1 MEQSKIELAESL
13 HQFVSTW
20 RLLAKTAPQADLAD
34 KPGLAICW
42 ANVPFVFY
50 NTLFLTEQ
58 ISDARLLKERVRD
71 ACAYMRSH
79 QAPGWIVIC
88 LDYLSG
94 TATEE
99 LALITDQENLTSLI
113 MTGMAGDILPLDES
127 LHPTLRFERISD
139 DDTIRDFVDMNCIS
153 YNIPIEAGRS
163 IVKEHTL
170 WHQHAFGFV
179 AYEEERPVATA
190 TAIVN
195 DGCLLLFLVAT
206 MPEVRRKGYADA
218 VIRRALNT
226 AHEATGI
233 RRTVLHATDM
243 GYPVYLRLGYY
254 PTGRFMGYLPTAD
267 FTLAKHLC
275 TAVALVEFALG
286 ICRQ

>member
-1 MEQSKIELAESL
+1 MELSNTELATELAESL

-20 RLLAKTAPQADLAD
+20 RLLAQSFPLADLSD
-34 KPGLAICW
+34 QPGLALCW
-42 ANVPFVFY
+42 ANIPFIFY

-71 ACAYMRSH
+71 ASVYMRSH
-79 QAPGWIVIC
+79 QAPGWIVVC
-88 LDYLSG
+88 LDYLTG
-94 TATEE
+94 TAKEE
-99 LALITDQENLTSLI
+99 LAVITEQEKLQALP
-113 MTGMAGDILPLDES
+113 MTGMVGDILPLDEP

-139 DDTIRDFVDMNCIS
+139 DATITDFVDMNCIS

-163 IVKEHTL
+163 IVQEHTL
-170 WHQHAFGFV
+170 WHRHAFGFV
-179 AYEEERPVATA
+179 AYEGEKPVATA
-190 TAIVN
+190 TAIVR

-206 MPEVRRKGYADA
+206 MPEARRKGYADA

-226 AHEATGI
+226 AYKATGI

-254 PTGRFMGYLPTAD
+254 PTGRFMGYLPTA
-267 FTLAKHLC
+267 
-275 TAVALVEFALG
+275 EFNAG
-286 ICRQ
+286 KASV